1 MKLLR
6 SILLALKDVF
16 KAYMLLKDLLV
27 DLFYSIVIILH
38 GLKAVVFVAFGLVSL
53 VGYVVLFPVIVY
65 RKMRILK

>member
-38 GLKAVVFVAFGLVSL
+38 GLKAVVFVVFGLVSL